1 MTGARPRDGIPA
13 SGIMSSPSAGGGRWS
28 CPPQRLWPAA
38 APGTVCPRAVEHP
51 TRYRQPSCRARH
63 VVVCYLP

>member
-1 MTGARPRDGIPA
+1 MTGAHPRDGMTA
-13 SGIMSSPSAGGGRWS
+13 SGTMSSPSRGWAVEL
-28 CPPQRLWPAA
+28 PPHCLWPAA

-63 VVVCYLP
+63 VVVCCPP